1 MGQYS
6 PSAIFEETKKFMKS
20 KVFGDYDYTPL
31 IDSLEGNEGFGK
43 ADYFLVGKDFPSYV
57 ECQEKVAKAYKDPDV
72 RRSYPLKGNW
82 KKIRVIL
89 QSICR
94 GLFIRSLPSVVFHRL
109 LCIRCPLFLST
120 CGACSQEVF
129 EFQRRATYLGSVRA
143 KLILAPSCMPR

>member
-1 MGQYS
+1 MSSDGGSGGFVSYLLALISLKCGIWYLWGQYS

-72 RRSYPLKGNW
+72 RRSYP
-82 KKIRVIL
+82 
-89 QSICR
+89 
-94 GLFIRSLPSVVFHRL
+94 
-109 LCIRCPLFLST
+109 
-120 CGACSQEVF
+120 
-129 EFQRRATYLGSVRA
+129 
-143 KLILAPSCMPR
+143 